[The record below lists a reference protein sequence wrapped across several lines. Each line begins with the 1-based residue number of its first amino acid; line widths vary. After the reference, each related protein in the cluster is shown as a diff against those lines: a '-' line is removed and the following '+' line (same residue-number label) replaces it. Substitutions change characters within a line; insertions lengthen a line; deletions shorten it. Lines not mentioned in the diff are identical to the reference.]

1 MTKQKYP
8 LQKFVEDNEEQLEK
22 QIDLCRLF
30 YRVVKSS
37 YPRIPKYRKSWIR
50 IYKGQKDCGLNSL
63 WLLRGQKADRLNAK
77 AHTHTLGKGKI
88 CFNPKF
94 LMGRENYQLSLGAYQ
109 GSARPDESLA
119 QQIANTMAHEIAHL
133 MTKKRKRH
141 TSNTFKSN
149 NEKFNKVL
157 TDFVNENVDGISFY
171 EPCGIEDCD
180 DLQCDKE

>member
-1 MTKQKYP
+1 MTSQKYP

-37 YPRIPKYRKSWIR
+37 YPHIPKYRKSWIR
-50 IYKGQKDCGLNSL
+50 IYKGQKDCGWNGI
-63 WLLRGQKADRLNAK
+63 WLMRGQKADRMNAK

-94 LMGRENYQLSLGAYQ
+94 LMGKMNYQMGFPN
-109 GSARPDESLA
+109 RPNASYPERTELLVED
-119 QQIANTMAHEIAHL
+119 IASTMAHEIAHL
-133 MTKKRKRH
+133 MTKKGH

-157 TDFVNENVDGISFY
+157 TDFVNENVDGLSFY

-180 DLQCDKE
+180 DPQCEE